1 MGEFLK
7 YFFGF
12 KLKKMDQKYVFF
24 KENSFCLR
32 LHITNNDLASFILL
46 DKMPQF
52 SDLSEEKGLGPQTS
66 NY

>member
-1 MGEFLK
+1 M
-7 YFFGF
+7 
-12 KLKKMDQKYVFF
+12 FF